1 MIRISHRAKAIKPSP
16 TLTVSTLANQLK
28 SEGIDV
34 INFGVGEPDFN
45 TPDYIKQEAKKAID
59 NNFTRYTASAGILE
73 LRKAISNKFKQ
84 DNNLEYEPE
93 DILVSP
99 GAKSSIVNVLMTICD
114 PRDEVLLPSPYWVS
128 YTSQVEMV
136 DAFPILLPTDMTTDF
151 KISAEQLEEAI
162 LSLSNPK
169 ALILNSPNN
178 PTGSVYTR
186 EELEKIAAVCL
197 KYEILIISDEIY
209 EKLIYDGEKHVSIAE
224 ISPEIKNIT
233 VVINGVSKAYAMTG
247 WRLGYCAGPAEII
260 KRATR
265 IQSHTTSCVNSMT
278 QKATVSAL
286 TECDGSVTKMR
297 NEFQKRRDYLIE
309 ELNKINNVICC
320 IPKGAFYAM
329 PNISYFIQNN
339 NQNIRNSAQLCEYM
353 LSNYHIAIVPGSAFG
368 SDNYV
373 RFSYANSME
382 NIKVGLKRFSEGLN
396 SLY

>member
-16 TLTVSTLANQLK
+16 TLTVSTLAKKLK
-28 SEGIDV
+28 SEGFDV

-45 TPDYIKQEAKKAID
+45 TPEYIKDEAKKALD
-59 NNFTRYTASAGILE
+59 DNFTRYTNSAGILE
-73 LRKAISNKFKQ
+73 LRQAISEKFKR
-84 DNNLEYEPE
+84 DNNLEYDPE

-99 GAKSSIVNVLMTICD
+99 GAKASIVNVLMTICD

-178 PTGSVYTR
+178 PTGSVYSKD
-186 EELEKIAAVCL
+186 ELQKIAEVCL
-197 KYEILIISDEIY
+197 KHEILIISDEIY
-209 EKLIYDGEKHVSIAE
+209 EKLIYDGEKHFSIAE
-224 ISPEIKNIT
+224 ISPQVKDIT

-247 WRLGYCAGPAEII
+247 WRLGYCAGPTEII
-260 KRATR
+260 KRASR

-278 QKATVSAL
+278 QKAAIAAL
-286 TECDGSVTKMR
+286 NECDGSVEKMR
-297 NEFQKRRDYLIE
+297 EEFQKRRDYLVE
-309 ELNKINNVICC
+309 NLNQINNITCYK
-320 IPKGAFYAM
+320 PKGAFYAM

-339 NQNIRNSAQLCEYM
+339 NQNINNSAQLCEYL
-353 LSNYHIAIVPGSAFG
+353 LSSYHIAIVPGSAFG

-382 NIKVGLKRFSEGLN
+382 NIKEGLKRFAEGLAA
-396 SLY
+396 LH